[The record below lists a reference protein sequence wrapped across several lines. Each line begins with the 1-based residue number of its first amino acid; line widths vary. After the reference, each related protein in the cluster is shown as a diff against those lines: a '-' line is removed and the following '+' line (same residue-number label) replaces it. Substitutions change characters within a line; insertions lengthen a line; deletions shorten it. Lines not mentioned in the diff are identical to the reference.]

1 MSRTLTGTPASP
13 GIAVGPVAR
22 MASSPGALPPAH
34 VVTDTD
40 KEAQRAAE
48 ALEATA
54 VALEERRDRAAGEAA
69 AILDTQALM
78 ARDFLLAEAVATR
91 TGRGEPAEHAIDG
104 AFADLRAQLAALG
117 GYMAERAA
125 DLGDLRDRAV
135 SHLLGLPMPG
145 VPRRA
150 APFVLVAEDLAP
162 ADTVDLDP
170 ALVLALVT
178 VEGGPTSH
186 TAIIARAL
194 GIPGGRVCRGAA
206 DLPDDAAVVVDGEA
220 GSVAGRPAGRR
231 GRGDVAR
238 GSRARAPIGG
248 RAGARPDRRRAS
260 GRAAA

>member
-1 MSRTLTGTPASP
+1 MASP
-13 GIAVGPVAR
+13 L
-22 MASSPGALPPAH
+22 GALPPGQ

-40 KEAQRAAE
+40 KEGQRAAE

-54 VALEERRDRAAGEAA
+54 LALEERRDRAAGDAA

-104 AFADLRAQLAALG
+104 AFADLRAQLEALG

-150 APFVLVAEDLAP
+150 APFVSWPRTWLRRTP
-162 ADTVDLDP
+162 S
-170 ALVLALVT
+170 
-178 VEGGPTSH
+178 TS
-186 TAIIARAL
+186 I
-194 GIPGGRVCRGAA
+194 
-206 DLPDDAAVVVDGEA
+206 
-220 GSVAGRPAGRR
+220 RR
-231 GRGDVAR
+231 SCWR
-238 GSRARAPIGG
+238 S
-248 RAGARPDRRRAS
+248 
-260 GRAAA
+260 